1 MARRGVGLPRLGRAR
16 TEAGLSQQ
24 ALADLVDAHRVTIS
38 HIERGDAASLQLAH
52 DLSEAL
58 GRSLE
63 WLMDK
68 PEKDDQVSLAREA
81 LSDSLNA
88 VAEAADRLS
97 DLMDALNGTVRD
109 RIDEQELRQAGSRVG
124 AEA

>member
-1 MARRGVGLPRLGRAR
+1 MVGV
-16 TEAGLSQQ
+16 
-24 ALADLVDAHRVTIS
+24 HRVTIA
-38 HIERGDAASLQLAH
+38 HIERGDAASLDLAH
-52 DLSEAL
+52 SLSSAL

-97 DLMDALNGTVRD
+97 DLMAALDGRVRETVAEQSD
-109 RIDEQELRQAGSRVG
+109 RKVEVRA
-124 AEA
+124 

>member
-16 TEAGLSQQ
+16 AEAGLSQQ
-24 ALADLVDAHRVTIS
+24 ALADLVGVHRVTIA

-52 DLSEAL
+52 DLGEAL

-68 PEKDDQVSLAREA
+68 PEKEDQVSLAREA

-97 DLMDALNGTVRD
+97 DLMDALDGRVR
-109 RIDEQELRQAGSRVG
+109 EQVASQRVNRERVEV
-124 AEA
+124 EA